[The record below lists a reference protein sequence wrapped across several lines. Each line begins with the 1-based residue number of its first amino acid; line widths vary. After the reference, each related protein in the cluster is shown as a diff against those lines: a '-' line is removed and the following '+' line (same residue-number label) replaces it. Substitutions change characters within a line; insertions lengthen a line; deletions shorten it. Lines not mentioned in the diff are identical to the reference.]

1 MITKINPTPNDVT
14 LRIHK
19 DYHGLG
25 YDLCKKSEI
34 TIHPGLTVL
43 VGCNGSGKS
52 TLIAQIRDK
61 VHKRKDTL
69 YTEYNDFTDGRSIA
83 TSAAGLFGNIETMA
97 SLLMSSEG
105 EALHFNIGNKIKNL
119 GTKIKKTNPKYVW
132 FTMDAADSGLSID
145 YIDDIK
151 DFCNFVQEINP
162 EIIFYIIIAAN
173 EYEMARESTCLDV
186 TKMEYHTFPTYDDY
200 RDFILK
206 SRKTRDSLSKK
217 KNKTDNKSRSSNK
230 SKPKMSPEQ
239 KANMVIKQ
247 AVETNEGSDI
257 QNIINEYSGEETIET
272 IEINGKEF
280 PFSYTTY
287 NHKGTSVKL

>member
-119 GTKIKKTNPKYVW
+119 GAKIKKNNPKYVW

-162 EIIFYIIIAAN
+162 EIVFYIIIAAN

-217 KNKTDNKSRSSNK
+217 KNKTDNKSRSFNK
-230 SKPKMSPEQ
+230 NKPKMSPEQ
-239 KANMVIKQ
+239 KANMIAEHTIQPMKP
-247 AVETNEGSDI
+247 TDI
-257 QNIINEYSGEETIET
+257 QTIIDEYSGEETIE
-272 IEINGKEF
+272 EIPMEYGQFKI
-280 PFSYTTY
+280 SYTTY
-287 NHKGTSVKL
+287 NPTETGIQL